1 MAHARGFDLSHF
13 SNDAQNRFG
22 RQVSSLAR
30 DASHLSDALSRYSA
44 DVRHDAGHLAHDLAD
59 EALHQ
64 GAVAARV
71 LGKQAWR
78 AGKAVRRDPAPTMAA
93 LVGIAC
99 LVSLVMASGNSRRR

>member
-1 MAHARGFDLSHF
+1 MAHSRGFDLSHF
-13 SNDAQNRFG
+13 TDDAQDRFG
-22 RQVSSLAR
+22 RQFASLAR
-30 DASHLSDALSRYSA
+30 DASHLSNALARYSNGA
-44 DVRHDAGHLAHDLAD
+44 RHDVGHFAHDVAD

-93 LVGIAC
+93 LIGIAC
-99 LVSLVMASGNSRRR
+99 LVSLVMTSNSRRH

>member
-1 MAHARGFDLSHF
+1 MARSRGFDLSHF
-13 SNDAQNRFG
+13 TDDAQDRFG
-22 RQVSSLAR
+22 RQFSSLAR

-44 DVRHDAGHLAHDLAD
+44 GARHDVGHFAHDLAD
-59 EALHQ
+59 GAMHQ

-71 LGKQAWR
+71 LGKQAWK

-99 LVSLVMASGNSRRR
+99 LVTLVMASGSRRH